1 MFSVTPRPPIRRVP
15 LKPRDPARTR
25 ERLLQCAFQHVYRS
39 GFRGTDIDT
48 IIESAGMTKGALY
61 HHFTGKEA
69 LGYAIVDEVI
79 TNITLE
85 KWVKPLENPADPI
98 SAIAQIIQSSSMT
111 PDHLRGGCPLN
122 NLAQEMS
129 PLDEGFRKRIDAV
142 FTLWHGAVAG
152 ALRNGQKRHLVRTDI
167 DADETATFL
176 IAAYEGYM
184 SLTKSS
190 QDARMLQSGK
200 KSITRYL
207 DSLRAPGRKHNRRTN
222 V

>member
-1 MFSVTPRPPIRRVP
+1 MLSVTPRPPIRRVP

-39 GFRGTDIDT
+39 GFRGTDVDT
-48 IIESAGMTKGALY
+48 IIDSAGMTKGALY

-98 SAIAQIIQSSSMT
+98 SAIAQIVQSSSMT

-142 FTLWHGAVAG
+142 FTLWHDAVAG
-152 ALRNGQKRHLVRTDI
+152 ALRNGQKRRLVRTDI
-167 DADETATFL
+167 DADEIATFL
-176 IAAYEGYM
+176 IATYEGYM

>member
-1 MFSVTPRPPIRRVP
+1 MLRITPKPPIRSLPTKTRNP
-15 LKPRDPARTR
+15 LRTR

-39 GFRGTDIDT
+39 GFRGTDVET
-48 IIESAGMTKGALY
+48 IIDSAGVTKGALY
-61 HHFTGKEA
+61 HHFTGKQA

-85 KWVKPLENPADPI
+85 KWVKPLENPGDPI
-98 SAIAQIIQSSSMT
+98 SAIAQIVQSSSLA
-111 PDHLRGGCPLN
+111 PEYLRGGCPLN

-129 PLDEGFRKRIDAV
+129 PLDEGFRKRIDTV
-142 FTLWHGAVAG
+142 FTLWHGALAG
-152 ALRNGQKRHLVRTDI
+152 ALRSGQKRRLVRADV

-176 IAAYEGYM
+176 IATYQGYM

-200 KSITRYL
+200 QSMTRYL
-207 DSLRAPGRKHNRRTN
+207 DSLRAPSRKHNRRAS